1 MLLFVCV
8 YLYVCLLLLQRLDDI
23 VGEMEEV
30 LVRAR
35 GELGAVDGVF
45 EGSVELVPARDYVS
59 IGPLAPLDVQLLQ
72 LLVFQTTT

>member
-45 EGSVELVPARDYVS
+45 EGSVELVPERD
-59 IGPLAPLDVQLLQ
+59 
-72 LLVFQTTT
+72 